1 MPILKNSR
9 HERFAQLCASGKKGS
24 AAYREVVNAKAKN
37 PDGVENTYVISEILA
52 TGKLFLYVSKIGE
65 EPVEAFL
72 SAMANISNLVFAG
85 KTKMTEQL
93 ITGID
98 HEDERATLSDFH
110 RDYLVRYLEFELER
124 QQKVSESFLKERL
137 KLLAPQITY
146 IFSSI

>member
-1 MPILKNSR
+1 LAYVKLK
-9 HERFAQLCASGKKGS
+9 
-24 AAYREVVNAKAKN
+24 Y
-37 PDGVENTYVISEILA
+37 
-52 TGKLFLYVSKIGE
+52 
-65 EPVEAFL
+65 VEAPRHSL
-72 SAMANISNLVFAG
+72 
-85 KTKMTEQL
+85 TKMTEQL